1 MTRESELLRST
12 KLTKNFGGV
21 SAVSDLDLDIQAGE
35 IMGLIGP
42 NGAGKTT
49 VFNLITGFL
58 KPTRG
63 SILFQDREI
72 VGRKPHQIAAIGI
85 ARTFQIAKLFP
96 DFSVLQ
102 NLLAASHLFSRT
114 NVWETICRTH
124 RFKRR
129 EKQGLDL
136 AMELVDF
143 LGLTPWK
150 DETARTLPHAHQKL
164 CGIGVALASKP
175 KLLLLDEP
183 LEGMNPKEV
192 DQAMAVIKKI
202 RAGGVT
208 ILLIEHNMRAVMA
221 GCDRVMVLNFG
232 QLIAKGTPE
241 EVRHNNKVIEAYL
254 GKGRKEYLS

>member
-1 MTRESELLRST
+1 MLRSNQ
-12 KLTKNFGGV
+12 LTKNFGGV
-21 SAVSDLDLDIQAGE
+21 SAVSELDLDVKAGE

-58 KPTRG
+58 KPTKG
-63 SILFQDREI
+63 SIHFQDLDI
-72 VGRKPHQIAAIGI
+72 VGKKPHRIAAIGI

-102 NLLAASHLFSRT
+102 NLLAASHLFIRT
-114 NVWETICRTH
+114 NVWETILRTS
-124 RFKRR
+124 RFKRH
-129 EKQGLDL
+129 EEQGIDMT
-136 AMELVDF
+136 MEILDF

-150 DETARTLPHAHQKL
+150 DEIAQTLPHAHQKL
-164 CGIGVALASKP
+164 LGIGVALAGRP

-192 DQAMAVIKKI
+192 DQTMGVIEKI
-202 RAGGVT
+202 RAKGVT

-232 QLIAKGTPE
+232 QLIARGTPE
-241 EVRHNNKVIEAYL
+241 EVRHNNQVIEAYL
-254 GKGRKEYLS
+254 GKGKKKHLS